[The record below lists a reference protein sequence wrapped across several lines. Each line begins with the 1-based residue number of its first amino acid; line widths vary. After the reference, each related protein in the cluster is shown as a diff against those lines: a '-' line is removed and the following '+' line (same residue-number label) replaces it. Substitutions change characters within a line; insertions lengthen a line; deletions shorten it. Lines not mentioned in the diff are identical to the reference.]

1 MDPETLV
8 TFWFKAPEHVHR
20 VELLGSWDNFT
31 VPYQMHFDRRTAR
44 HTGCFHFDNI
54 VFDGDKPDWSKPR
67 SGGLKQGG
75 VYWYYFRLDF
85 DVETYDDDK
94 PHTAGCPLMPGQ
106 VMNMLEV
113 PTEIVLPPSRSR
125 SLCYDSIAAT
135 SAAMA
140 STGYSTL
147 EPSDRYAALEPPPIS
162 RVHVRCLSDMA
173 LNGRLEGRVITPS
186 NLPALPPP
194 PSRDDE
200 CDVDPL
206 EMRPSKRR
214 RSGDQAGLSNHQQED
229 LSAGQGSDLAAVADA
244 YATVSPTGDSQH
256 NKSPLKSSSPV
267 ADGKCDSLRPDPNAF
282 DFGTSDGTTTSNT
295 KPQEKGAV
303 ENDVDDDSIYG
314 PASVRNVQMYGSPT
328 SKACDLDHEW
338 RPRLYS
344 LPSESLLE
352 WPIATATASPSTLAL
367 GYNRELQD
375 VRDVANLSAL
385 DERNDAQTQAQVAPG
400 HASPEHPAQPTIDT
414 EPFHISDELWSPT
427 FSAATVSSNG
437 LNTPFRLSGGYTH
450 VPTTSTHDAQT
461 IDDITQRLQSL
472 NNGGPL
478 SAQNSPTHV
487 IPEQRSVDATFTAYS
502 LPQPAIESVSS
513 RDKFSTPR
521 NASVMSHDYSLPP
534 LGVQSPLAALEIYP
548 TSHTVQRLRDA
559 VQQRTKVLSLSH
571 FLATNPQDDVFQT
584 HVPQEEA
591 LTCWGILT
599 HSLNVQYII
608 LDKLEVSSA
617 VGKAWL
623 AQGTF
628 VLEGTSITMEM
639 MFRLIRTMRPGDLA
653 VMAMRHKSKE
663 LVAVYNKLPWTIEAV
678 VKAAFPGFPS
688 ANSHG
693 DGGNYHLHLPR
704 TDTSLPSGSYTGVA
718 GLAQNSP
725 RYVPPPKGSRSLAPK
740 KEHERRLYQFNA
752 WEGVEQVITSNFL
765 AVYRHNHG
773 LPSDDALGPALLL
786 MEATFGPLNGSTM
799 PEHHLY
805 GDSRYRAMLPS
816 ALLTAFGLP
825 SGTTYPLSVLSG
837 PLKTVPQCSDLPT
850 RSSMAA
856 SRNLAP
862 RLLRGSIVSRDNT
875 NAVIKYR
882 LASRNSSVQL
892 DFDISSEMIEHGWD
906 SQDFPFSA
914 LDMSPS
920 FHPKN
925 FARLTEFD
933 LEPNYEHAGKVALE
947 LFYFA
952 AKSDTIRYVFV
963 PYSFGRGNSTRYSSA
978 MAARTLYEAAH
989 EDVVPSNRR
998 IETLSG
1004 ISFEGHELGPDI
1016 LSTIRAHC
1024 LFCPATFTQ
1033 GERQRK
1039 GTEQLVT
1046 HLNIKGSECANSWAI
1061 YRRGKAQDANIFYH
1075 PYICEAVGCSRPFLK
1090 KLKFIEHLRESTACL
1105 RDNPFWVDEFR
1116 GGMVK

>member
-94 PHTAGCPLMPGQ
+94 PYTAGCPLMPGQ

-194 PSRDDE
+194 PSREDE
-200 CDVDPL
+200 YEVEPL

-256 NKSPLKSSSPV
+256 NKSPPKLSSPV
-267 ADGKCDSLRPDPNAF
+267 ADGKCDSLRPDLDAF
-282 DFGTSDGTTTSNT
+282 DFGTSDDTTTSNT
-295 KPQEKGAV
+295 KTQEKGMV
-303 ENDVDDDSIYG
+303 ENEVDDDSIYG
-314 PASVRNVQMYGSPT
+314 PASVRNVQMYGSPMI
-328 SKACDLDHEW
+328 KACDLDHEW
-338 RPRLYS
+338 KPRLYS
-344 LPSESLLE
+344 HPSESLLE
-352 WPIATATASPSTLAL
+352 WPIATATATPPTLAS
-367 GYNRELQD
+367 NPNCELQD
-375 VRDVANLSAL
+375 ARDVVSPLPL
-385 DERNDAQTQAQVAPG
+385 DERNSARAHAQVSPG
-400 HASPEHPAQPTIDT
+400 HASPKHPAQPAIDT
-414 EPFHISDELWSPT
+414 EPFQISDELWSPT

-450 VPTTSTHDAQT
+450 VSSASTHDAPT

-472 NNGGPL
+472 NSGGPL
-478 SAQNSPTHV
+478 SAQSSPIHV
-487 IPEQRSVDATFTAYS
+487 VPEQRNVDVTFTAYS

-513 RDKFSTPR
+513 LDKFSTPR
-521 NASVMSHDYSLPP
+521 NASVMSHDYLLSP
-534 LGVQSPLAALEIYP
+534 LGVQARESTIAEDILSELGYLGASIDPLAALKIYP
-548 TSHTVQRLRDA
+548 TSHTVQRLREA
-559 VQQRTKVLSLSH
+559 VQQRTKVLSLGH
-571 FLATNPQDDVFQT
+571 FLATNPQPDIFQT
-584 HVPQEEA
+584 PVPQEEA

-608 LDKLEVSSA
+608 LDKLEA
-617 VGKAWL
+617 
-623 AQGTF
+623 
-628 VLEGTSITMEM
+628 
-639 MFRLIRTMRPGDLA
+639 IR
-653 VMAMRHKSKE
+653 HISKE
-663 LVAVYNKLPWTIEAV
+663 LVAVYNKPPWTIEAV
-678 VKAAFPGFPS
+678 VKAAIPSFPS

-693 DGGNYHLHLPR
+693 DIGNYHKHLPR
-704 TDTSLPSGSYTGVA
+704 TDTTLPSGSYTDVA
-718 GLAQNSP
+718 GLAESSKDSLTGRAREHQERFKKAKNSP
-725 RYVPPPKGSRSLAPK
+725 RYVPPAKGSRATTNK
-740 KEHERRLYQFNA
+740 KPHDIALYQFNA
-752 WEGVEQVITSNFL
+752 WEGVEQVITSNLL
-765 AVYRHNHG
+765 AVYRHYHG
-773 LPSDDALGPALLL
+773 LPSDEALGSALLL
-786 MEATFGPLNGSTM
+786 MDATFGPLNGFTV
-799 PEHHLY
+799 PDHRHC

-816 ALLTAFGLP
+816 ALLTACGLP
-825 SGTTYPLSVLSG
+825 SGTTHSLSALSG
-837 PLKTVPQCSDLPT
+837 PLKTVPKCSDLPT
-850 RSSMAA
+850 RSQMAA
-856 SRNLAP
+856 SRNLVP
-862 RLLRGSIVSRDNT
+862 RLLRGSIILRDNNT
-875 NAVIKYR
+875 AYMKFRV
-882 LASRNSSVQL
+882 ASRNAWIQL
-892 DFDISSEMIEHGWD
+892 DPDIVTNMVEHGWD
-906 SQDFPFSA
+906 PQDFQFSA
-914 LDMSPS
+914 LDVSPS
-920 FHPKN
+920 FHPEN
-925 FARLTEFD
+925 FARLAEID
-933 LEPNYEHAGKVALE
+933 LRPNYEHAGNVALE

-952 AKSDTIRYVFV
+952 AKSDTIRSVFV

-978 MAARTLYEAAH
+978 MAAQTLYEAAH

-1016 LSTIRAHC
+1016 LSIIRAHC
-1024 LFCPATFTQ
+1024 LFCPATFTR
-1033 GERQRK
+1033 GEGQRK
-1039 GTEQLVT
+1039 GTERLVT
-1046 HLNIKGSECANSWAI
+1046 HLNIKGSECAKSWAI

-1090 KLKFIEHLRESTACL
+1090 KLKFLEHLRESTACL
-1105 RDNPFWVDEFR
+1105 RDNPFWVDEVR
-1116 GGMVK
+1116 GGTEK